1 MKVSEVRYTY
11 VCQRKQHYDEVIGNI
26 EGDNKKLADA
36 VEKARRMIVAIY
48 DCDKNEQKIDRTL
61 KDLVSAL
68 ITIDEKNPNYDDLKG
83 SERHSKKRSIPV
95 DEETG
100 MVKQEIHFSASEH
113 KEGNWK
119 AEEMKETYLNKENK
133 LCKRELV
140 DGKIKDTEVMD
151 LKIHLQKVMVVP
163 TGRAS
168 RVFLMGGAKD
178 SDGKQAINNCYE
190 VNVKGSEREQRY
202 ENITNNNFYLY
213 LMHSNMNLG
222 RLHLRS

>member
-11 VCQRKQHYDEVIGNI
+11 VCQRKQHYDEIIGNI

-83 SERHSKKRSIPV
+83 SERHTKKKSIPV

-140 DGKIKDTEVMD
+140 DGKITDTEIMD

-190 VNVKGSEREQRY
+190 VNVKNAERY
-202 ENITNNNFYLY
+202 GKY
-213 LMHSNMNLG
+213 SNSFEVHFMRNK
-222 RLHLRS
+222 